1 MGLFKPSRAF
11 SEMRTE
17 EERYR
22 SSGHFEQQS
31 SRASRALQQFDDRIA
46 DTRRREVAQQAA
58 KEKRGRV
65 KKVGTLRRIGRN
77 KWQTGGWQIDGVQD
91 GRYEGAMGGFTVKEL
106 CAMAHGSRCRC
117 TC

>member
-22 SSGHFEQQS
+22 ASGHFEQQS
-31 SRASRALQQFDDRIA
+31 SRASRVLRQFDDHVA
-46 DTRRREVAQQAA
+46 ATRRAEAAQRAA

-65 KKVGTLRRIGRN
+65 KQVGTLRRIGRN
-77 KWQTGGWQIDGVQD
+77 KWRTDGWQIEGVQE
-91 GRYEGAMGGFTVKEL
+91 GRYEGSMGGFTVQEL
-106 CAMAHGSRCRC
+106 CAIAHGPRCRC
-117 TC
+117 TR